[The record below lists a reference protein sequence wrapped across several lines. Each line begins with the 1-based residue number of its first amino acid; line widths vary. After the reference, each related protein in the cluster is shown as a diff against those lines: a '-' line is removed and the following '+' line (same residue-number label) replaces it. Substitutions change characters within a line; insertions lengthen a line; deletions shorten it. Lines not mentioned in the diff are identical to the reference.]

1 MREYD
6 LREARWR
13 KSTYSDGNGNAVF
26 RFHVGDALVAP
37 PGDPVA
43 TIIEYQAPFL
53 SLIPSQEFL
62 LTYNAFGQR
71 IPPLLRLTDTKTMLG
86 TIDVPEGLMQVAQS
100 VGTTSIAVDFESLVE
115 ADDTAQ
121 ARRVGPIR
129 LPTTPATP
137 DLSTPM
143 TAQFTALNNSG
154 IGGDI
159 QVSGEAE
166 QTRVVVQ
173 LTGSTA
179 NGVHQGHVH
188 TGTCEA
194 PGANVIALQP
204 VTIGADGTGRSES
217 TVAVAPMTAMNGQHI
232 VMFHEAN
239 GQPGAPVACAA
250 IPAHAM

>member
-1 MREYD
+1 MLLPRSLTSVMLAVALPLAFAACAPED
-6 LREARWR
+6 DAAMEETEEAAE
-13 KSTYSDGNGNAVF
+13 TA
-26 RFHVGDALVAP
+26 AP
-37 PGDPVA
+37 
-43 TIIEYQAPFL
+43 AP
-53 SLIPSQEFL
+53 
-62 LTYNAFGQR
+62 T
-71 IPPLLRLTDTKTMLG
+71 
-86 TIDVPEGLMQVAQS
+86 
-100 VGTTSIAVDFESLVE
+100 
-115 ADDTAQ
+115 
-121 ARRVGPIR
+121 
-129 LPTTPATP
+129 PTPPATP

-179 NGVHQGHVH
+179 NGVHQGHIH

-204 VTIGADGTGRSES
+204 VTIGADGIGRSES

-232 VMFHEAN
+232 VVFHEAN
-239 GQPGAPVACAA
+239 GQPGAPVVCAA